1 MKAPLLP
8 QKQLTGDESNG
19 RLQRLKRQAHTL
31 GLALC
36 GGGKW
41 YTLEIDYAKVAE
53 ILRKVG
59 YQGWVS
65 LEFEGKDDP
74 AVAVP
79 KSLAM
84 LKEAFA

>member
-1 MKAPLLP
+1 MLVFQFPLWWFSMPAIL
-8 QKQLTGDESNG
+8 KGWVDRVLAAG
-19 RLQRLKRQAHTL
+19 RIY
-31 GLALC
+31 

-53 ILRKVG
+53 ILRNVR

-74 AVAVP
+74 AEAVP

-84 LKEAFA
+84 LKEAFASDE